1 MDEYESLSHTRWEC
15 LGSQVR
21 ELRAFRPFRC
31 LKCGI
36 FGSGERFA
44 HDLLHQKI
52 NNSRYP
58 LPRPKRIYAVLHVV
72 PLQSAPNRPS
82 VPDSHAARRARSAS
96 QPSESAPALHLFRAP
111 AIGKDSIRRG
121 RSNLAILYLPLP
133 RRAMILPSLR
143 RILHRMNGEALAVIN
158 KVAPP
163 YPEGY
168 VDQSDQCG
176 HFNERTDNADEC
188 LT

>member
-44 HDLLHQKI
+44 HDLLHHKI
-52 NNSRYP
+52 DNSRYP
-58 LPRPKRIYAVLHVV
+58 LPRPKRIYVVIRVV
-72 PLQSAPNRPS
+72 PLQSAPIRPS

-96 QPSESAPALHLFRAP
+96 QPSKSAPALHLFRAP

-121 RSNLAILYLPLP
+121 RSNLAILCLSASKASDDIAFATAHPP
-133 RRAMILPSLR
+133 PDERRSPGCHRQSSAAVSRRLR
-143 RILHRMNGEALAVIN
+143 
-158 KVAPP
+158 
-163 YPEGY
+163 
-168 VDQSDQCG
+168 
-176 HFNERTDNADEC
+176 
-188 LT
+188 